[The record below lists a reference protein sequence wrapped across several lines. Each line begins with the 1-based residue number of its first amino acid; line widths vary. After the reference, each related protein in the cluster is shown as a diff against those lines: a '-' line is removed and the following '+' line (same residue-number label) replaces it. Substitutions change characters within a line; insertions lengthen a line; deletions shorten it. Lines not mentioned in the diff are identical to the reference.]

1 MKANLIKTGT
11 VEYTGPVGISLND
24 RLKKEINKRDFLF
37 VIEQIIATIQK
48 LNSNK
53 LPVFNVVLD
62 VNFIFINETTKE
74 LQFIYLPLEN
84 VNPATDAMGL
94 IDYVVYASTPAQEN
108 DMDYISR
115 FLYFLRGLE
124 RFEPERIERF
134 ILKEDRSVLN
144 TIKRNNV
151 GQSGYITDKRADYY
165 DHYENNA
172 VRNNQVDEEATDLLR
187 ESNEE
192 ATSLY
197 Q

>member
-1 MKANLIKTGT
+1 M
-11 VEYTGPVGISLND
+11 
-24 RLKKEINKRDFLF
+24 
-37 VIEQIIATIQK
+37 
-48 LNSNK
+48 
-53 LPVFNVVLD
+53 
-62 VNFIFINETTKE
+62 
-74 LQFIYLPLEN
+74 
-84 VNPATDAMGL
+84 
-94 IDYVVYASTPAQEN
+94 
-108 DMDYISR
+108 
-115 FLYFLRGLE
+115 E
-124 RFEPERIERF
+124 RFDPERIEHF
-134 ILKEDRSVLN
+134 ILKEDRSVVN